1 LTPERAYRR
10 PRSGGLLRVCA
21 WTTLLATLL
30 ISPMARGAAAAEGWF
45 EWPVRG
51 PVIRAF
57 EGPSSP
63 YGPGHR
69 GIDIATPFGTPVLAP
84 AEGEVTFAGWVAG
97 ARFVTI
103 DHGDAIRSTSSWL
116 SDVAVR
122 RGDLVA
128 RGQVVG
134 RSGHGHAEVAT
145 PHLHFGVRIDG
156 EYVDPMLLLGPLSV
170 VGLIHLAPL
179 GGSEGR

>member
-1 LTPERAYRR
+1 LTPDRPDRR
-10 PRSGGLLRVCA
+10 PRPRGLALACA
-21 WTTLLATLL
+21 WTALLVALL
-30 ISPMARGAAAAEGWF
+30 IAPTARAAAAAEGRF
-45 EWPVRG
+45 GWPVRG
-51 PVIRAF
+51 PMIRGF
-57 EGPSSP
+57 EAPGSP

-69 GIDIATPFGTPVLAP
+69 GIDIATAFGTPVLAP
-84 AEGEVTFAGWVAG
+84 ADGEVTFAGWVAG

-103 DHGDAIRSTSSWL
+103 DHGDGIRSTSSWL

-128 RGQVVG
+128 RGQVIG

-145 PHLHFGVRIDG
+145 PHLHFGVRIHG

-170 VGLIHLAPL
+170 VGLIRLAPL
-179 GGSEGR
+179 ERSEGR

>member
-1 LTPERAYRR
+1 MTPERPYRR
-10 PRSGGLLRVCA
+10 PGPGLVLACA
-21 WTTLLATLL
+21 WTTLLAALL
-30 ISPMARGAAAAEGWF
+30 ISPTVTAGAAADGRF
-45 EWPVRG
+45 GWPVRG
-51 PVIRAF
+51 PVIRGF
-57 EGPSSP
+57 EAPSSP
-63 YGPGHR
+63 FGPGHR
-69 GIDIATPFGTPVLAP
+69 GIDIAAPFGTPVLAP

-103 DHGDAIRSTSSWL
+103 DHGDGIRSTSSWL
-116 SDVAVR
+116 SDVVVR

-156 EYVDPMLLLGPLSV
+156 EYVDPMFLLGPLSV
-170 VGLIHLAPL
+170 VGLIRLAPL
-179 GGSEGR
+179 EGSEGR